1 MGAPH
6 LNDRF
11 FPRINRTGNCST
23 YSSSYSTIIITFFFF
38 VYSPLSLWESIH
50 LILTAS
56 TPLPPHPTWE
66 FALRAGWIE
75 QGKDVA
81 LDTRRDFVLY
91 PGIDGPLTPSRDAV
105 AHQSSHDWYRGDIS
119 ARPEDSDAWG
129 LHWYIQRL
137 RETPHSNGAYLPIDS
152 HRFILRFFVLKKLS
166 STEFCFRFGLWRW
179 AVFSQWPPLIL
190 SCEIS

>member
-1 MGAPH
+1 M
-6 LNDRF
+6 RW
-11 FPRINRTGNCST
+11 RISIKKKRVTTPQLRKRKSDALRQ
-23 YSSSYSTIIITFFFF
+23 SSLKITFFFF
-38 VYSPLSLWESIH
+38 DHAPLSLWESIH

-66 FALRAGWIE
+66 FTLRAGWIE

-119 ARPEDSDAWG
+119 ARPEDSDARG

-152 HRFILRFFVLKKLS
+152 HRFILRFFVHKK
-166 STEFCFRFGLWRW
+166 TFFNR
-179 AVFSQWPPLIL
+179 IL
-190 SCEIS
+190 F

>member
-1 MGAPH
+1 MMYAP
-6 LNDRF
+6 
-11 FPRINRTGNCST
+11 
-23 YSSSYSTIIITFFFF
+23 SSFSFMRHIHSR
-38 VYSPLSLWESIH
+38 SIQYF
-50 LILTAS
+50 LILPAG

-66 FALRAGWIE
+66 FALPAGWIE

-137 RETPHSNGAYLPIDS
+137 RETPHSNGAYLPLIRTDLFCDFS
-152 HRFILRFFVLKKLS
+152 SLKKNSSTDFVLDLAYEGGWS
-166 STEFCFRFGLWRW
+166 SLNDRL
-179 AVFSQWPPLIL
+179 
-190 SCEIS
+190 